1 MRHGRQLSFIVLLAP
16 PYTVTNLALIASDV
30 IQHFNLLSLFIS
42 VISVDMFKKVRNRTP
57 GMKYHRC
64 AGASDDKHA
73 VSPGQILPQV
83 SLKSGFHNHFI
94 IKSMTKGFGTS
105 AFGFPACSFYV
116 FKKT

>member
-1 MRHGRQLSFIVLLAP
+1 
-16 PYTVTNLALIASDV
+16 
-30 IQHFNLLSLFIS
+30 
-42 VISVDMFKKVRNRTP
+42 MFKKVRNRTP
-57 GMKYHRC
+57 DMKYHRC